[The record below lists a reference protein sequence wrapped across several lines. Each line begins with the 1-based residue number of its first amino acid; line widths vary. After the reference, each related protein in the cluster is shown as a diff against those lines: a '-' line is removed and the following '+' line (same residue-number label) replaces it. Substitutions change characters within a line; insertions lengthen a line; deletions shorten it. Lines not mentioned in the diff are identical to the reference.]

1 MVFLFFAFGILWAL
15 QRSVKKLLSNWHG
28 SFMGQKPSKS
38 VGDGSIVLDVVL
50 LEIVRQHDLQG
61 GGKLK
66 KKVISGL
73 FVSIV
78 SRFLSFS

>member
-38 VGDGSIVLDVVL
+38 VGDGSIVLDVVF
-50 LEIVRQHDLQG
+50 LEIVRLHDLQ

-66 KKVISGL
+66 KKVISEL

>member
-15 QRSVKKLLSNWHG
+15 QRSVTKLLSNWHG

-38 VGDGSIVLDVVL
+38 VGDGSIVLDVVF

-66 KKVISGL
+66 KKVISEL